1 MDRTLMDIYVII
13 EWKRKGEQ
21 ENVYATTSRDE
32 AANLYIAIN
41 QTGNKATLWKASE
54 PPALPF
60 QTSLFSIM
68 EDTTQ

>member
-1 MDRTLMDIYVII
+1 MDIYVII

-32 AANLYIAIN
+32 AVN
-41 QTGNKATLWKASE
+41 QTGKKATLWKASE
-54 PPALPF
+54 PPTLPF